1 VGVLSEQPWLAPPAP
16 VGLVPRTQAP
26 TMSVC
31 IAAYQAAATI
41 GATIESV
48 LGQTTAAHD
57 IVVCDDGSTDDL
69 KSALARYGDSVRY
82 VRQGHQGVAAAR
94 NQALRAATG
103 EYAVLLDAD
112 DTWAPERLHA
122 LGMLACARP
131 DLAVVTT
138 DAYIYDDGVLGGR
151 ACHDYVQFAVDDQL
165 INLLRSNYVFGSAAF
180 PRERVLG
187 MGGLDES
194 LGLFEDWDLWLRLV
208 LDGGAV
214 GMIDLPLASYWRAPG
229 NLTSDRSRYLR
240 SRLLVLERVVH
251 DARLTPRERQMAA
264 DMVQRE
270 RLKVMRHA
278 IQAKAPDL
286 RLRAWAVARQP
297 RMGFRRRGRAA
308 FAAAFP
314 GTAARLYRPPP
325 APDSGA

>member
-1 VGVLSEQPWLAPPAP
+1 MLSEQPWLAPPAP
-16 VGLVPRTQAP
+16 VGLEPKSRPP

-41 GATIESV
+41 GAAIDSV

-69 KSALARYGDSVRY
+69 TSALAPYGDSVRL
-82 VRQGHQGVAAAR
+82 VRQRHQGLAAAR

-103 EYAVLLDAD
+103 EYAVLFDAD
-112 DTWAPERLHA
+112 DTWAPGRLQA
-122 LGMLACARP
+122 LGRLASARP

-138 DAYIYDDGVLGGR
+138 DAYIYDEGVLGGR
-151 ACHDYVQFAVDDQL
+151 ACRDYVRFAVDDQL
-165 INLLRSNYVFGSAAF
+165 VNLLRRNYVFGSAAV
-180 PRERVLG
+180 PRERILDI
-187 MGGLDES
+187 GGFDES
-194 LGLFEDWDLWLRLV
+194 LHMFEDWDLWLRLL
-208 LDGGAV
+208 LDGGAI
-214 GMIDLPLASYWRAPG
+214 GMIDLPLANYLRAAG

-251 DARLTPRERQMAA
+251 DARLTPRERQVAV

-270 RLKVMRHA
+270 RLKVMHHA
-278 IQAKAPDL
+278 VRANAPDL
-286 RLRAWAVARQP
+286 RLRAWAVAREP
-297 RMGFRRRGRAA
+297 GMGYRRRGKAA

-314 GTAARLYRPPP
+314 GTAARLYRSRQ
-325 APDSGA
+325 APKTGT